1 MTLVILLTQLKVY
14 FKEQKK
20 FSCGIKWFLSKKDF
34 LPVCPGLWN
43 QQHKPV
49 REKTKINFLH
59 HFFLLSKI
67 NRHFNWYLSLSLC
80 HFYASFRHT
89 IFFFSTFVQ
98 FDIVAILALQI
109 KPKWAQYLQALP
121 YLIHFIYFKLSQN
134 AFMHVI
140 FKMLAKHFIA
150 RISKERTSRGIAI

>member
-20 FSCGIKWFLSKKDF
+20 FSCGVKWFLSKKDF

-43 QQHKPV
+43 QLHKPV

-67 NRHFNWYLSLSLC
+67 NRHFNWYLSLSLPLLC
-80 HFYASFRHT
+80 LLSPHY
-89 IFFFSTFVQ
+89 FFFSTSVQ

-140 FKMLAKHFIA
+140 FKMLAIHFIA